1 MKYKIKKNLFTVSG
15 TLYIDEV
22 VKTDKKV
29 IKDSKGKIKV
39 KDQVGKIWHI
49 LPEYLKEVT

>member
-1 MKYKIKKNLFTVSG
+1 MKYKIKKNLFTVNG

-22 VKTDKKV
+22 VKTDKTV

-39 KDQVGKIWHI
+39 KDQVGKIWYI